1 MVSLDLGEGRFRP
14 EPVTVGR
21 KGDGMIEIVSGV
33 GAGDIVVSS
42 ATFLIDAESN
52 LNAALAALAAPGSTL
67 EANP

>member
-1 MVSLDLGEGRFRP
+1 
-14 EPVTVGR
+14 
-21 KGDGMIEIVSGV
+21 MIEIVSGV

-52 LNAALAALAAPGSTL
+52 LNAALAALAAPGSTP